1 MSLPNRLQ
9 NINSNKMNTGDNT
22 SETSVTSN
30 VPSNVYDSHIR
41 LPVSLDTSEEEGQL
55 YIDITKYVATTI
67 AKYKITQFKQFFSK
81 SLDNNSQYNDEG
93 FL

>member
-9 NINSNKMNTGDNT
+9 NINSNKMNTSDNT
-22 SETSVTSN
+22 VTGN
-30 VPSNVYDSHIR
+30 TNDVRDNVYGSHTR

>member
-9 NINSNKMNTGDNT
+9 NINSNNMNISENT
-22 SETSVTSN
+22 VISN
-30 VPSNVYDSHIR
+30 APCNAPSNVYGSHAR

-55 YIDITKYVATTI
+55 YIDVTKYVATTI
-67 AKYKITQFKQFFSK
+67 ANYKITQFKKFFNK

-93 FL
+93 FQ